1 MMRNASLQHQHFAP
15 RIVGKGGILEA
26 FGVGA
31 VCCNWASLLD
41 GRMDEV
47 RKAALFPKSPI
58 FENFDLLR
66 FLLKLWPQI
75 LDGEALVP
83 FLPLLVCQPSPPT
96 AKSLEGVPTTCVLA
110 CV

>member
-1 MMRNASLQHQHFAP
+1 M
-15 RIVGKGGILEA
+15 
-26 FGVGA
+26 
-31 VCCNWASLLD
+31 CCNWASLLD
-41 GRMDEV
+41 GRSQE
-47 RKAALFPKSPI
+47 SC
-58 FENFDLLR
+58 DLLR